1 MIYNH
6 KNAIVIFL
14 LLIHYNSQCQF
25 LDILSGN
32 KISSIKGD
40 EALSSWSPNGDM
52 LVYQGLLDSNYCM
65 YVYNT
70 SSDSTSCFSQ
80 KNVDFK
86 NPTWHPN
93 GTSLVFN
100 SNMNGNEYIYTL
112 DLTTSDILP
121 LFKRKI
127 ECKNP
132 SFSKT
137 GRQVYFSGYNNL
149 KKKWD
154 IYSYDFI
161 YDNLNNITEY
171 DKFSSNHPKVSPN
184 GKLIAYTYENP
195 FDNSKELKII
205 NWYGE
210 AVEGFP
216 NINGKHISWDA
227 NGLKILF
234 ISDALESKNEIFS
247 VWKDG
252 THLQQITKC
261 HNYKSYPAVS
271 ADGKKISISLK
282 TDNGWDIYIIPF
294 EDY

>member
-1 MIYNH
+1 M
-6 KNAIVIFL
+6 
-14 LLIHYNSQCQF
+14 
-25 LDILSGN
+25 DILSGN

-132 SFSKT
+132 
-137 GRQVYFSGYNNL
+137 
-149 KKKWD
+149 
-154 IYSYDFI
+154 
-161 YDNLNNITEY
+161 
-171 DKFSSNHPKVSPN
+171 
-184 GKLIAYTYENP
+184 
-195 FDNSKELKII
+195 
-205 NWYGE
+205 
-210 AVEGFP
+210 
-216 NINGKHISWDA
+216 
-227 NGLKILF
+227 
-234 ISDALESKNEIFS
+234 
-247 VWKDG
+247 
-252 THLQQITKC
+252 
-261 HNYKSYPAVS
+261 
-271 ADGKKISISLK
+271 
-282 TDNGWDIYIIPF
+282 
-294 EDY
+294 